1 MIGMAIPIFTGG
13 NSGSSS
19 HGESNIIEIDFDRVS
34 ENTEYYTT
42 AKNLL
47 VSAADAGERLMT
59 GLDTREKENDV
70 KTRGNANGGGSLQ
83 PVFGN
88 EQRFAYSLQSPFT
101 DRPSPR
107 NWAFQL
113 SLRNKTEIYS
123 DLLCRIS
130 QIYLCKKNGDLG

>member
-13 NSGSSS
+13 NSGGSGGSS

-59 GLDTREKENDV
+59 AYKEV
-70 KTRGNANGGGSLQ
+70 VELAGYTAR
-83 PVFGN
+83 
-88 EQRFAYSLQSPFT
+88 
-101 DRPSPR
+101 
-107 NWAFQL
+107 
-113 SLRNKTEIYS
+113 
-123 DLLCRIS
+123 
-130 QIYLCKKNGDLG
+130 